1 MAVYGARRCGGC
13 THGAREEH
21 RRAVAAF
28 RARRD
33 RLAAGEGVPDLP
45 DGASRRWV
53 SDELGRQARTV
64 AERGRALGEAWPHA
78 VWRGTLYAVWG
89 AVAVLLVGYVVT
101 AAPDGGGDGG
111 WTGPRTAGL
120 VAAMCM
126 GAVLTGAAHVHRAYG
141 GLLAPLIGEDNR
153 LSTSRA
159 VAAAWALLAVF
170 AALHLTLQ
178 GAAGGRVGLAGGARL
193 LTALAL
199 VCAVAVAVRKVV
211 TVRILG
217 QRVQKVRAERP
228 RAADLLCD
236 DAGRA
241 GFADAQY
248 VLVSAF
254 AVLFAAARL
263 VRRPGELPYLP
274 WALVALVALSAA
286 TYLAAKC
293 AEGVRPVILSV
304 VRAPRPGAPDAPI
317 RTGDDIEIR
326 GAGFV
331 PPGAATPAHLTRTVV
346 RIGPVHVHVP
356 LVPAPG
362 GFTSP
367 TDTTLTVP
375 VPADVPPGWTD
386 VQVVT
391 ASGAVTNRVVIDVSA

>member
-1 MAVYGARRCGGC
+1 M
-13 THGAREEH
+13 
-21 RRAVAAF
+21 AAF

-45 DGASRRWV
+45 NGASRRWV
-53 SDELGRQARTV
+53 SDELGRHARTL
-64 AERGRALGEAWPHA
+64 AERGRALGEAWPQA
-78 VWRGTLYAVWG
+78 VWRGTPYAVWG
-89 AVAVLLVGYVVT
+89 AVAVLLAGHAVA
-101 AAPDGGGDGG
+101 AAPYGGAGGG
-111 WTGPRTAGL
+111 WTGARTAGL
-120 VAAMCM
+120 AAAICV
-126 GAVLTGAAHVHRAYG
+126 GALLTGAAHVHRAYG

-159 VAAAWALLAVF
+159 VAAAWVLLAVF
-170 AALHLTLQ
+170 AALHLALQ
-178 GAAGGRVGLAGGARL
+178 GAAGGGGGVGLAGGARL

-199 VCAVAVAVRKVV
+199 VCAVAVTVRKVV
-211 TVRILG
+211 TVRILA

-241 GFADAQY
+241 CLADAQY

-263 VRRPGELPYLP
+263 VRRPGELPHLP

-304 VRAPRPGAPDAPI
+304 VRAPGPGAPDAPL

-386 VQVVT
+386 IQVVT

>member
-1 MAVYGARRCGGC
+1 MAVHEAGRCGGC
-13 THGAREEH
+13 THEAREEH

-33 RLAAGEGVPDLP
+33 RLALGDGVPDLP
-45 DGASRRWV
+45 GGAARRWV
-53 SDELGRQARTV
+53 SDQLAEHARTV
-64 AERGRALGEAWPHA
+64 AERGRALGAAWPHA

-89 AVAVLLVGYVVT
+89 TVAALAGVLPAVHAVT
-101 AAPDGGGDGG
+101 APDGGG
-111 WTGPRTAGL
+111 WTGARTAGL
-120 VAAMCM
+120 VAAICM
-126 GAVLTGAAHVHRAYG
+126 GALLTGAARVHRAYG

-159 VAAAWALLAVF
+159 VAAAWVLLTVF
-170 AALHLTLQ
+170 AALHLALQ
-178 GAAGGRVGLAGGARL
+178 GAAGGTVRLAGVARL
-193 LTALAL
+193 LTVLAL
-199 VCAVAVAVRKVV
+199 VCAVVVAVRKIV
-211 TVRILG
+211 TVRLLG

-241 GFADAQY
+241 GLADAQY

-263 VRRPGELPYLP
+263 VRRPGELPQLP
-274 WALVALVALSAA
+274 WALVALVALSAV

-304 VRAPRPGAPDAPI
+304 VRAPGAGAPDAPI

-331 PPGAATPAHLTRTVV
+331 PPGAMTPAHLTRTVV

-362 GFTSP
+362 GFTNP

-386 VQVVT
+386 VQVIT
-391 ASGAVTNRVVIDVSA
+391 ASGAVTNRVVIDVSP